1 MAQQMLEQNPNAMS
15 SYVDVDAI
23 IEFAEKPSENKKAKR
38 APAKLCGLSSK
49 PAELLSEGI
58 KHWQSDLDGSFF
70 TGERYA
76 VPEFGKNAKKAP
88 KRMYGAFK
96 DLKDVVAWLAQT
108 KHSGII
114 DQARYQ
120 QFVDAVTQYY
130 TVIKQQLSA
139 EQLAKFQKKQHLLS
153 GAVTMDTGSAAAA
166 AAAVAAIEKPK
177 KTKKKSVEKKEKKE
191 KSKSE
196 SGSGGF
202 LSFSM
207 DAPPAS
213 KEDVSKLN
221 KVKSVQ
227 DVIMSDSNAIT
238 HLEVVYSPTH
248 GLVLYRALDAPN
260 NSVLKSI
267 AKFCKSSVES
277 LKVSNG
283 GKDSKFRALLAR
295 KSARAVL
302 GFAPLK
308 SKKKSVEEAGEKSKA
323 KRKSKLDEIRK
334 EAKKKAVSKNKVI
347 EPLAKNE

>member
-49 PAELLSEGI
+49 PTELLSEGV

-76 VPEFGKNAKKAP
+76 VPEFGKNTKKAP

-130 TVIKQQLSA
+130 TVIKQQLSG

-166 AAAVAAIEKPK
+166 AAIEKPK
-177 KTKKKSVEKKEKKE
+177 KTKKSVEKKEKKE

-213 KEDVSKLN
+213 KEDVSKLS

-308 SKKKSVEEAGEKSKA
+308 SKKRSVEEAGEKSKA

-334 EAKKKAVSKNKVI
+334 EAKKKTSSKNKSTII
-347 EPLAKNE
+347 EPLKNE